1 MRPCPRRDL
10 SRAAGRDPW
19 RRRVF
24 QLSVVEAAQ
33 HLRRRDGGERP
44 AAALARAALAPLDV
58 AGGAACGAGV
68 DYVTVTN
75 QLVTFNANDTTKPV
89 KVTGVVKKVEWTNP
103 HIWFYVDVKDESGKV
118 TTWGFSGGPPGM
130 LMRRG
135 ITREV
140 LKPGD
145 TVKVE
150 GFRAKDGSNNASGGN
165 VTFADG
171 RKVFAG
177 AAEDVV
183 PQ

>member
-1 MRPCPRRDL
+1 MKTGFAVC
-10 SRAAGRDPW
+10 AAG
-19 RRRVF
+19 V
-24 QLSVVEAAQ
+24 LLLSSVVVFAHHAFQAEYDA
-33 HLRRRDGGERP
+33 
-44 AAALARAALAPLDV
+44 
-58 AGGAACGAGV
+58 
-68 DYVTVTN
+68 
-75 QLVTFNANDTTKPV
+75 TKPV
-89 KVTGVVKKVEWTNP
+89 TVTGVVKKVEWTNP
-103 HIWFYVDVKDESGKV
+103 HIWFYVDVKEDSGKI

-135 ITREV
+135 ITRDV

>member
-1 MRPCPRRDL
+1 MKKL
-10 SRAAGRDPW
+10 AILAAGA
-19 RRRVF
+19 VLAF
-24 QLSVVEAAQ
+24 SV
-33 HLRRRDGGERP
+33 
-44 AAALARAALAPLDV
+44 ALFAHHAFSAEYDA
-58 AGGAACGAGV
+58 
-68 DYVTVTN
+68 
-75 QLVTFNANDTTKPV
+75 TKPV
-89 KVTGVVKKVEWTNP
+89 KVTGTVKKVEWSNP

-135 ITREV
+135 ITRDV
-140 LKPGD
+140 LKVGD
-145 TVKVE
+145 VIKVD

-165 VTFADG
+165 VTFANG

>member
-1 MRPCPRRDL
+1 MKKL
-10 SRAAGRDPW
+10 AILAAGA
-19 RRRVF
+19 VLAF
-24 QLSVVEAAQ
+24 SV
-33 HLRRRDGGERP
+33 
-44 AAALARAALAPLDV
+44 ALFAHHAFSAEYDA
-58 AGGAACGAGV
+58 
-68 DYVTVTN
+68 
-75 QLVTFNANDTTKPV
+75 TKPV
-89 KVTGVVKKVEWTNP
+89 KVTGTVKKVEWSNP

-135 ITREV
+135 ITRDV
-140 LKPGD
+140 LKVGD
-145 TVKVE
+145 VIKVD

-165 VTFADG
+165 VTFDNG

>member
-1 MRPCPRRDL
+1 MKTKL
-10 SRAAGRDPW
+10 AILAA
-19 RRRVF
+19 VAV
-24 QLSVVEAAQ
+24 LASSV
-33 HLRRRDGGERP
+33 
-44 AAALARAALAPLDV
+44 ALFAHHAFSAEYDA
-58 AGGAACGAGV
+58 
-68 DYVTVTN
+68 
-75 QLVTFNANDTTKPV
+75 TKPV

-135 ITREV
+135 ITKAV

-145 TVKVE
+145 VIKVE
-150 GFRAKDGSNNASGGN
+150 GFRAKDGTNNASGGN

-177 AAEDVV
+177 AAEDAV
-183 PQ
+183 PQN